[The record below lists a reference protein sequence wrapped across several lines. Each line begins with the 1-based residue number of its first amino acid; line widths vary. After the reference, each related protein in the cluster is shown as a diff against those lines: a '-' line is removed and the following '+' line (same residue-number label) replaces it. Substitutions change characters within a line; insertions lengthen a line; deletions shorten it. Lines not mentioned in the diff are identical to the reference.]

1 MKKKSIFAALVALM
15 FALGAMPAWS
25 QATLARVG
33 GKVSDGGKPVVGA
46 KVVITNKDSGRQYVA
61 KTDKKGEFTQIGF
74 TRGNN
79 YSIEIF
85 NAEGTSIYT
94 RGGVAII
101 NEGGKDDFFLIDV
114 SNTNA
119 TNLGMNTEGVS
130 AGHKQTKE
138 EAEEAAKQ
146 KQAQEAAIEG
156 NKKAESENALIA
168 QLNPAIQAKNWA
180 VAEPLLIQLSTINP
194 NRWDFLQ
201 SLGEAQFNQGKYEE
215 AVATYLK
222 AIPMAQ
228 NSSDPKADP
237 LRAKNAVGQMLTQEG
252 NAYLKLKKNK
262 EAIDAYNQAASLSP
276 NPGTAYFNI
285 CAVQYNAGNMEGA
298 AVACDKAIAAD
309 PNKADAYFIKGS
321 SLYGNGKL
329 DKDNK
334 YVVPPGTTEA
344 LNKYLELA
352 PDGAHAAD
360 VKAMLQA
367 LGLKIETTYKERKGK

>member
-1 MKKKSIFAALVALM
+1 MKKRSVFAALVALL
-15 FALGAMPAWS
+15 FALGAMPVWS
-25 QATLARVG
+25 QATLARVT
-33 GKVSDGGKPVVGA
+33 GKITDNGKPMVGV
-46 KVVITNKDSGRQYVA
+46 KVVITNKDSGRKYEV
-61 KTDKKGEFTQIGF
+61 KTDKKGEFAQVGF

-79 YSIEIF
+79 YTIEIF
-85 NAEGTSIYT
+85 DASGASLYT
-94 RGGVAII
+94 RSNVPIT
-101 NEGGKDDFFLIDV
+101 NEGGGTDNFLIDV
-114 SNTNA
+114 SNAKA
-119 TNLGMNTEGVS
+119 TNLGMTAEGLV

-138 EAEEAAKQ
+138 EAEETAKQ
-146 KQAQEAAIEG
+146 KQQQEAAIEG

-168 QLNPAIQAKNWA
+168 QLNPALQARNWA

-194 NRWDFLQ
+194 NRWDYLQ
-201 SLGEAQFNQGKYEE
+201 SLGDAQLNQGKYED
-215 AVATYLK
+215 AVATYSK

-237 LRAKNAVGQMLTQEG
+237 VKAKNAVGMMLTNEG
-252 NAYLKLKKNK
+252 NAYIKLKKNQ
-262 EAIDAYNQAASLSP
+262 EAIAAYNQAAALSP

-285 CAVQYNAGNMEGA
+285 CAVQYNSGNMEGA

-352 PDGAHAAD
+352 PDGPHAAD
-360 VKAMLQA
+360 VKAMLQG
-367 LGLKIETTYKERKGK
+367 LGVKIETTYKERKGK